1 MAEFNA
7 EPYWDDFEAT
17 NGALEN
23 NYMRI
28 LFRPGYAVQARELTQ
43 IQSILQNQIKQFGDH
58 IFKDG
63 SPVVGGH
70 LTLNTGVS
78 YLKLKKQDANGQDID
93 LEDFLGTV
101 VYNSGSPKTR
111 ARVKQTFS
119 STNDRTLIVEY
130 LRGSAFSQN
139 QTITGGGKQAIVS
152 DETDFSGT
160 GSVVSINEGVFY
172 VDGFFVTVAPQTIV
186 LEPYSKTPTYRIGLE
201 IDEST
206 VTESEDNALLDPAQ
220 ESFNYQ
226 APGAHRYQFNLVLT
240 KRALNSVDD
249 SRFFELLRVE
259 NGVITKQVSYPV
271 YSELEKT
278 LARRTYDESGNYSV
292 KSFVAEVTANT
303 SGLSGSDDR
312 FFVEIKPGKVYV
324 KGFEFETIGTTKID
338 ALRARTTKNNIDQEV
353 NVYYGNRLQLANV
366 VGSAN
371 GIVFS
376 DQLDQI
382 DLHCVANNGVILDAN
397 THKYFAT
404 RVGTARLKNFD
415 RTSATNEYFA
425 YLTDIN
431 FTPITSQA
439 NGLSA
444 NASTLKV
451 NQFFSATDNAYQN
464 GVVTLTN
471 TSGAQGNS
479 AVVSRYDATNKLL
492 YFSTEFAAVPQS
504 GDLFTLS
511 MPLGTVKS
519 VIAVNAA
526 SSFSS
531 ANLQANIANGSKEF
545 GLTFL
550 QDTNSNKN
558 LFLLPSKYVKYDSE
572 NGIEF
577 FRRKIYKD
585 VPFGSAN
592 GRATI
597 STFDTEETISWGP
610 TTFPNVVSNAEVLD
624 NVIVVA
630 RTGANAG
637 QIIDM
642 TEGSRSVLKSG
653 EKSITISTESASGT
667 SFTADVYLTVK
678 ITGAEGG
685 FKRSKTKTA
694 SPAALRTT
702 DTFTNGT
709 AVLGTGA
716 PGVRIDAANGIVWN
730 QFANTISKTAGVK
743 QSLFVSD
750 VIKINKVY
758 DSGTLSACPS
768 TSNMTDITDRYLFN
782 SGQTDNYYD
791 HASISLKPGATP
803 PTGQTAILFDYFSSY
818 SGKGY
823 FLGSSY
829 DEATLYDTEQIP
841 IYLSS
846 TGDLYQLRDTIDMRP
861 IRESGIVVAPYTGAT
876 LNAKVFIASG
886 STTVNANLSLT
897 QNTISPPLY
906 TGALIRVNGE
916 VREVANVVNTSAVVV
931 TSAFTTNATNTAIE
945 IVTPNFQF
953 KQEASGGAVIHNPIA
968 SNMEI
973 DYEYYLGRRDKLV
986 VTKDKEFKLL
996 SGIPS
1001 VDPVEPI
1008 EDVNSMPI
1016 YSFYIPPFTAS
1027 LSSIDIKK
1035 IEQKRFTMEDIGK
1048 LEERINNLAEIISL
1062 NEKEKEALADP
1073 PKSTTNPNVDKPIY
1087 GLSGDEFVDNS
1098 VADIITDFQCS
1109 IENGYLGPYQIV
1121 KEFGLQPV
1129 NLADARVR
1137 DKLVTVP
1144 YSETSFAEQPLA
1156 SVAGAKT
1163 VQTGPVKFEGTLTLT
1178 PESDYFFS
1186 QEFSPYSSDTS
1197 ARDNEIKQEN
1207 PTGESTVDTASS
1219 GIGGNKYTDD
1229 VYKNPPIVGDGILA
1243 TGTST
1248 ITTPHFSNSPENIG
1262 EPTTTIDSPIKFT
1275 GVAPTTFVQN
1285 FWTGS
1290 PYIVGGDIQPEYDPG
1305 YLYQN
1310 KISVKP
1316 GGASIENESG
1326 TTDRS

>member
-93 LEDFLGTV
+93 LEDFFGTV

-119 STNDRTLIVEY
+119 STNDRTLLLEY
-130 LRGSAFSQN
+130 LRGTAFSQS
-139 QTITGGGKQAIVS
+139 QTITGGGKQAVVS
-152 DETDFSGT
+152 DDVDYSGT

-172 VDGFFVTVAPQTIV
+172 VDGFFVSVAPQTIV
-186 LEPYSKTPTYRIGLE
+186 LEPYSKTPTYRIGLQ
-201 IDEST
+201 IDENT
-206 VTESEDNALLDPAQ
+206 ITESEDNALLDPAQ
-220 ESFNYQ
+220 DSFNYQ

-259 NGVITKQVSYPV
+259 NGVITKQVSYPI

-303 SGLSGSDDR
+303 SGSAGSDDR

-366 VGSAN
+366 YGSAN

-376 DQLDQI
+376 DQLDEI
-382 DLHCVANNGVILDAN
+382 DLHCVANNGVVLDAN

-415 RTSATNEYFA
+415 RTSATNEYFS
-425 YLTDIN
+425 YLTDVN

-444 NASTLKV
+444 SASTLKV
-451 NQFFSATDNAYQN
+451 NEFFSATDNAYQN
-464 GVVTLTN
+464 GIVTLIDTV
-471 TSGAQGNS
+471 GAQGNS
-479 AVVSRYDATNKLL
+479 ATVSRYDATNKVL
-492 YFSTEFAAVPQS
+492 YLNTEFDAVPQS
-504 GDLFTLS
+504 GDLFTIS
-511 MPLGTVKS
+511 MPLATVKS
-519 VIAVNAA
+519 VIVVNAA
-526 SSFSS
+526 SSFTS
-531 ANLQANIANGSKEF
+531 ANLQANIASGSKDEL
-545 GLTFL
+545 GNTYI
-550 QDTNSNKN
+550 QDISSNKN
-558 LFLLPSKYVKYDSE
+558 LFLLPSKYVKHDSE

-577 FRRKIYKD
+577 YRRKIIKG
-585 VPFGSAN
+585 VVFGSAN
-592 GRATI
+592 GSATY
-597 STFDTEETISWGP
+597 STFDTGETIFWGP
-610 TTFPNVVSNAEVLD
+610 TTFPNVVSDAEVLD

-630 RTGANAG
+630 RTGSIPG

-642 TEGSRSVLKSG
+642 TSGSRSVLKSSDT
-653 EKSITISTESASGT
+653 SITINTDSASGA
-667 SFTADVYLTVK
+667 SFTGDVYLTTK
-678 ITGAEGG
+678 ITNAENA
-685 FKRSKTKTA
+685 FKRSKTKTG
-694 SPAALRTT
+694 SPTALRAT

-716 PGVRIDAANGIVWN
+716 PGVRVDAANGIVWN

-750 VIKINKVY
+750 VIKVNKVY

-818 SGKGY
+818 SDKGY

-829 DEATLYDTEQIP
+829 DETTLYDTEQIP

-846 TGDLYQLRDTIDMRP
+846 SGDLYPLRDTIDMRP

-876 LNAKVFIASG
+876 LNAKVYIATG
-886 STTVNANLSLT
+886 STTVNANLSLS

-916 VREVANVVNTSAVVV
+916 VREIANVVNTSAVTV
-931 TSAFTTNATNTAIE
+931 TSAFTTSATNTAIE

-953 KQEASGGAVIHNPIA
+953 KQEASGGAVVHNPV
-968 SNMEI
+968 SPNMEI
-973 DYEYYLGRRDKLV
+973 DYEYYLGRKDRLV

-996 SGIPS
+996 TGIPS
-1001 VDPVEPI
+1001 IDPVAPVQ
-1008 EDVNSMPI
+1008 DVNSMPI
-1016 YSFYIPPFTAS
+1016 YDFYIPPFTAS

-1035 IEQKRFTMEDIGK
+1035 VEQKRFTMEDIGK
-1048 LEERINNLAEIISL
+1048 LEEKINNLAAIISL

-1073 PKSTTNPNVDKPIY
+1073 PKSITNPNVDKPIY

-1098 VADIITDFQCS
+1098 VADIINEFQCS
-1109 IENGYLGPYQIV
+1109 IENGYLGPYQVV
-1121 KEFGLQPV
+1121 KEFGLQPA
-1129 NLADARVR
+1129 NLADTRVR
-1137 DKLVTVP
+1137 DKLVTVS

-1156 SVAGAKT
+1156 SVDGAKT

-1186 QEFSPYSSDTS
+1186 QEFTPYSSDTS
-1197 ARDNEIKQEN
+1197 ARTNEIKQEN
-1207 PTGESTVDTASS
+1207 PIGETTIDTASS

-1243 TGTST
+1243 TGSST
-1248 ITTPHFSNSPENIG
+1248 ITIPHYSNNPEDFG
-1262 EPTTTIDSPIKFT
+1262 EPTTTVESPIKFT
-1275 GVAPTTFVQN
+1275 GVAPTTFVQD

-1290 PYIVGGDIQPEYDPG
+1290 PYVVGGTVQPEYDPG

-1310 KISVKP
+1310 KISVRP
-1316 GGASIENESG
+1316 GGASAETQSSK
-1326 TTDRS
+1326 RR